1 MKKCFAILLAAVMI
15 FGLTACGGDDNSKKL
30 TVAISP
36 DFAPMEFVDTS
47 KSGQDQY
54 VGFDVTLAKFIAS
67 EMGKELEI
75 QPMSFDACQAAVQ
88 SGSVDMSISGF
99 GYKEDRAENFN
110 LSDFYYTD
118 GEKSIQ
124 TLIVKAD
131 KGGTFKTAEDFAN
144 LKVGAQ
150 VASLQLSYCEKQLP
164 ESVEI
169 VQYSD
174 LGTAVEALRN
184 DAIDALAVANS
195 NGESII
201 ASVDGLAKSGFNFEI
216 DEEEGNVILMKK
228 GNDALTTEVNKI
240 LAKALEQE
248 LYLGWYNEAKE
259 LAGISSASEIGY
271 DENGNPI
278 TEAESESK

>member
-1 MKKCFAILLAAVMI
+1 MMKKCFALVLVVVMAL
-15 FGLTACGGDDNSKKL
+15 GLMACGSDENKKL
-30 TVAISP
+30 TVAMSP

-54 VGFDVTLAKFIAS
+54 VGFDVTLAKFIAK

-88 SGSVDMSISGF
+88 SGSVDMAISGF

-118 GEKSIQ
+118 GEQSVQ
-124 TLIVKAD
+124 TIIVKSE
-131 KGGTFKTAEDFAN
+131 KGGTFSKPEDFAG

-150 VASLQLSYCEKQLP
+150 VASLQLGYCETQLP
-164 ESVEI
+164 DSVEI
-169 VQYSD
+169 VQFTD

-184 DAIDALAVANS
+184 DAIDALAVADG

-201 ASVDGLAKSGFNFEI
+201 AKVGGLAKSGFNFEI
-216 DEEEGNVILMKK
+216 DPTEGNVILMKK
-228 GNDALTTEVNKI
+228 GNDELTAEVNKI
-240 LAKALEQE
+240 LAKALSEE

-259 LAGISSASEIGY
+259 LDGVNAAY
-271 DENGNPI
+271 DENGNLI
-278 TEAESESK
+278 STESKE